1 MKIKRHSAALG
12 LVAASALLLSACGSD
27 NAAQD
32 ANGGGST
39 GGEPTAAECGGVD
52 QIVAEGASSQA
63 NAIDEFAAVFSGE
76 CAGQSLAYNPNGSG
90 SGRRQF
96 IAGQVMFAGSDSAM
110 DEEERAQA
118 EERCDSPA
126 WHLPLVFSP
135 VAITYNLPGVD
146 ELVLPSEVV
155 ANIFNGTIT
164 EWNDEAIAA
173 ANEGAE
179 LPETPITVFYRSDES
194 GTTGNFQEYLT
205 VGTNGAWTQGDGETF
220 AGGVGEGR
228 GQSQG
233 VSEAV
238 SSTEGGITYVEVSF
252 ANNAGLGIAQIDA
265 GSGPVPLTDETVG
278 AAITG
283 AEITGEGNDLT
294 IDLES
299 VFGTTEAGAYPITMA
314 TYEIVCSAYEDPEV
328 AAGVKSFLNVAA
340 TTGQENLSEIGYTPL
355 PTEFQDRLLAAID
368 EIA

>member
-27 NAAQD
+27 NAA
-32 ANGGGST
+32 NPGGGPDT
-39 GGEPTAAECGGVD
+39 GTDGGSSAECGGVD
-52 QIVAEGASSQA
+52 QVIAEGASSQA
-63 NAIDEFAAVFSGE
+63 NAIDEFAAVFSAE
-76 CAGQSLAYNPNGSG
+76 CAGQSLAYNASGSG
-90 SGRRQF
+90 NGRRQF
-96 IAGQVMFAGSDSAM
+96 IADQVMFAGSDSAM
-110 DEEERAQA
+110 DDEERAQA
-118 EERCDSPA
+118 EERCGGPV
-126 WHLPLVFSP
+126 WHLPMVFSP
-135 VAITYNLPGVD
+135 VAIAYNLEGVE
-146 ELVLPSEVV
+146 ELVLPSEVL

-173 ANEGAE
+173 ANEGVE
-179 LPETPITVFYRSDES
+179 LPETAITVFHRSDES
-194 GTTGNFQEYLT
+194 GTTGNFQEYLN
-205 VGTNGAWTQGDGETF
+205 VGTNGAWTQGEGETF
-220 AGGVGEGR
+220 GGVGEGR

-238 SSTEGGITYVEVSF
+238 SSTDGGITYVEVSF
-252 ANNAGLGIAQIDA
+252 ARNADLGIAQIDA

-314 TYEIVCSAYEDPEV
+314 TYEIVCSTYEDPEV
-328 AAGVKSFLNVAA
+328 AEGLKSFLTIAA
-340 TTGQENLSEIGYTPL
+340 TTGQENLSEVGYTPL
-355 PTEFQDRLLAAID
+355 PAEFQERLLTAIG